1 MILFAWCWETDDD
14 NRLWRCY
21 RDQPIFY
28 LRSGSE
34 PFVPSF
40 YMDRFTKHLFFF
52 HSRREL
58 QYMLFNRRKAEIEIL
73 SSLSVDNGTDDIPDM
88 PKSANKRSTADW
100 LFPDEIKNL
109 NQPQEQ
115 NISHEG
121 LGTADFT
128 QPLGFLSSELIL
140 SSICLLPAITAL
152 AMAAVNSHEYERSTC
167 RAKATHR
174 GDRVRQLGSKC
185 FYWTGG
191 WHLIISSPW

>member
-1 MILFAWCWETDDD
+1 MITDFGDATEISRYFTSAVEVSLLYPLSTWID
-14 NRLWRCY
+14 L
-21 RDQPIFY
+21 
-28 LRSGSE
+28 
-34 PFVPSF
+34 PSIC
-40 YMDRFTKHLFFF
+40 FFF

-88 PKSANKRSTADW
+88 SKSANKRSTADW

-185 FYWTGG
+185 FY
-191 WHLIISSPW
+191 

>member
-1 MILFAWCWETDDD
+1 MMIADFGDATEISRYFTSAVEVSLLYPLSTWID
-14 NRLWRCY
+14 L
-21 RDQPIFY
+21 
-28 LRSGSE
+28 
-34 PFVPSF
+34 PS
-40 YMDRFTKHLFFF
+40 TWFFF
-52 HSRREL
+52 HPRREL

-88 PKSANKRSTADW
+88 SKSANKRSTADW
-100 LFPDEIKNL
+100 LFPDEIENL

-167 RAKATHR
+167 RAKAMHR

-185 FYWTGG
+185 FY
-191 WHLIISSPW
+191 

>member
-1 MILFAWCWETDDD
+1 MIADFDDATEI
-14 NRLWRCY
+14 NRYFTSAVEVSLLYPLSTWI
-21 RDQPIFY
+21 D
-28 LRSGSE
+28 L
-34 PFVPSF
+34 PS
-40 YMDRFTKHLFFF
+40 TWVF

-100 LFPDEIKNL
+100 LFPDEIENL

-140 SSICLLPAITAL
+140 SSICFLLPAITAL
-152 AMAAVNSHEYERSTC
+152 AMAAVNSHEYEWSTC
-167 RAKATHR
+167 RAKAMHR

-185 FYWTGG
+185 FY
-191 WHLIISSPW
+191 